1 MSVDFILDYK
11 PLDLAMVLLPVFVLL
26 AIVEITAVYYLKIK
40 TRHDSKE
47 WFLNLPQGLRQSL
60 SILCKYLYLLAV

>member
-40 TRHDSKE
+40 NMNNTSY
-47 WFLNLPQGLRQSL
+47 LN
-60 SILCKYLYLLAV
+60 KYTKLVSNASSGCITNY

>member
-40 TRHDSKE
+40 MKIQNIKWKFLKKIKSK
-47 WFLNLPQGLRQSL
+47 F
-60 SILCKYLYLLAV
+60 

>member
-11 PLDLAMVLLPVFVLL
+11 PLDLAMFLLPVFVLL

-40 TRHDSKE
+40 TRHDTKE
-47 WFLNLPQGLRQSL
+47 WFLNLFLGLSL
-60 SILCKYLYLLAV
+60 IHI